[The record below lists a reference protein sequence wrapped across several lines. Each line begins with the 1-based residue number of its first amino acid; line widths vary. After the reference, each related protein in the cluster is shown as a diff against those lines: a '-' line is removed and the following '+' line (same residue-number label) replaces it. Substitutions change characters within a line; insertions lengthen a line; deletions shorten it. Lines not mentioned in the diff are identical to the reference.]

1 MNLEQQLQDID
12 YQLEAMPKQ
21 SRLMLMVSAVFG
33 IVFGLYYFFGADLA
47 EEALAKT
54 EKAAQL
60 QSKLDN
66 NAIAA
71 YEAKIEKEQKR
82 ILLLAEAYQEGEFKV
97 TALRTQLERMD
108 YLSTDAKG
116 IADTLERILKES
128 VTLGVAIDKLTM
140 DNTIIPYETQIDKR
154 GSILIE
160 GEADFRSVLK
170 LLRFI
175 ESQEALLAVEH
186 VKFTLEQK
194 RSLPAFVITIT
205 GYGIKL

>member
-1 MNLEQQLQDID
+1 MFSVAL
-12 YQLEAMPKQ
+12 
-21 SRLMLMVSAVFG
+21 G

-47 EEALAKT
+47 EEALSKS

-66 NAIAA
+66 NAISA
-71 YEAKIEKEQKR
+71 YEAKIEKEKKR
-82 ILLLAEAYQEGEFKV
+82 ILFLAQEYQESEFKA
-97 TALRTQLERMD
+97 TALRTKLERMD
-108 YLSTDAKG
+108 YLSADVKG
-116 IADTLERILKES
+116 MADTLERILKQS
-128 VTLGVAIDKLTM
+128 VDLGVAIEKLTM
-140 DNTIIPYETQIDKR
+140 DNTLSPYEEQIDKR
-154 GSILIE
+154 GSIIIE

-194 RSLPAFVITIT
+194 HTQPAFVITIT

>member
-1 MNLEQQLQDID
+1 MFSVAL
-12 YQLEAMPKQ
+12 
-21 SRLMLMVSAVFG
+21 G

-47 EEALAKT
+47 EEALAKS

-66 NAIAA
+66 NTISA

-82 ILLLAEAYQEGEFKV
+82 ILFLAEAHQEGEFKAR
-97 TALRTQLERMD
+97 ALRTKLERMD
-108 YLSTDAKG
+108 YLSADVKG
-116 IADTLERILKES
+116 MADTLERILKQS
-128 VTLGVAIDKLTM
+128 VDLGVAIEKLTI
-140 DNTIIPYETQIDKR
+140 DNTLSPYEAQIDKR
-154 GSILIE
+154 GSIIIE

-186 VKFTLEQK
+186 VKFTLAQK
-194 RSLPAFVITIT
+194 SSMPAFVITIT